1 VSALRELT
9 NKLRLRLASQW
20 KYASLYDRL
29 YGFGAL
35 GNGVRITGRVVF
47 GTEPELIFIGSRV
60 LIAHGVI
67 FLTHDGASG
76 HLFPGEMPSGTAWGE
91 IHIGND
97 VFIGANAII
106 MRDVRI
112 GDRSAVA
119 AGAVVTKSVPAGT
132 VVGGNPARHICTV
145 DEYRHRL
152 LDRGPR
158 SELAAKASAD
168 RAANK

>member
-1 VSALRELT
+1 MLRELA
-9 NKLRLRLASQW
+9 NRLRLRKAGQW
-20 KYASLYDRL
+20 GYAPLYDRL

-35 GNGVRITGRVVF
+35 GDEVRVTGKVIF

-60 LIAHGVI
+60 LIAHGVM

-76 HLFPGEMPSGTAWGE
+76 HLFPREMPPGTAWGE
-91 IHIGND
+91 IRIGND

-112 GDRSAVA
+112 GDRCAIA
-119 AGAVVTKSVPAGT
+119 AGSVVTKDVPTGT
-132 VVGGNPARHICTV
+132 VVGGNPASHICTV
-145 DEYRHRL
+145 TEYRQRL

-158 SELAAKASAD
+158 SELAAQASAA
-168 RAANK
+168 RAAKS

>member
-1 VSALRELT
+1 MLRGLV
-9 NKLRLRLASQW
+9 NKLRLRRAGQW
-20 KYASLYDRL
+20 DFAPLHDRL

-35 GNGVRITGRVVF
+35 GEEVRVTGKVIF
-47 GTEPELIFIGSRV
+47 GTEPDLIFIGSRV

-76 HLFPGEMPSGTAWGE
+76 HLFPGEMPPGTAWGE
-91 IHIGND
+91 IHVGSD
-97 VFIGANAII
+97 VFIGVNAII

-112 GDRSAVA
+112 GDRCAIA
-119 AGAVVTKSVPAGT
+119 AGAVVTKDVPSGT

-145 DEYRHRL
+145 DEYRQRL

-158 SELAAKASAD
+158 SDLAAQASAA
-168 RAANK
+168 RAAQP